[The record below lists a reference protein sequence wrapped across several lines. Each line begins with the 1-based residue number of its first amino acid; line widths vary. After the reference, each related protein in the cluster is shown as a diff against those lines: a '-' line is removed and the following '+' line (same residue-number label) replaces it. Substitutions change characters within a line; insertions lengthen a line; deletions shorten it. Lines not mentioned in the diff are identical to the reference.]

1 MSDEIRDALRTRTPL
16 SAASGSE
23 HNVTEAGNVAL
34 RSVQAVQM
42 ALEKRPDAPPL
53 AEALRQAKDDLK
65 KWEDQVYRLKK
76 KGRS

>member
-1 MSDEIRDALRTRTPL
+1 
-16 SAASGSE
+16 
-23 HNVTEAGNVAL
+23 VTEAGDVAV
-34 RSVQAVQM
+34 RSVQAIR
-42 ALEKRPDAPPL
+42 LTLDKRPDAPPL